1 MQVRA
6 VMPFRNVF
14 QSVPWGVA
22 MHFLQWICHLTA
34 MFLTEIL
41 YMYPG
46 FQSLKNG
53 GLVNAPLTTCGIFKT
68 IIATKDVRMPSYV

>member
-41 YMYPG
+41 YMCPRYLPV
-46 FQSLKNG
+46 FQGKGSFTNFFQISL
-53 GLVNAPLTTCGIFKT
+53 AETE
-68 IIATKDVRMPSYV
+68 